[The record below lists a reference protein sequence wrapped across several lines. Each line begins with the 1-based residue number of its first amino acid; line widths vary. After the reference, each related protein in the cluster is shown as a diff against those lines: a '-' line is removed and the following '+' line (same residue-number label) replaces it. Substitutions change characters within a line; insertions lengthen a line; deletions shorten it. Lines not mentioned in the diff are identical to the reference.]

1 VKTLAGAHFQEYVSD
16 MSAAELRMLPR
27 AEKLRIIETL
37 WSDLAGE
44 PEAFESP
51 AWHEEELRKTE
62 AEFSSGN
69 VEVLDWDLAK
79 KELRKQFE

>member
-1 VKTLAGAHFQEYVSD
+1 
-16 MSAAELRMLPR
+16 MSVAELRALPR
-27 AEKLRIIETL
+27 AEKIKIIETL

-51 AWHEEELRKTE
+51 EWHGDELRKTE
-62 AEFSSGN
+62 AEFAKGN
-69 VEVLDWDLAK
+69 VQVMDWSEAK